1 MVTML
6 EKTTAPSVPRL
17 ILDLIPEEV
26 LGTEPILGFGHSTDV
41 HVVRTMTGNY
51 IVRFQ
56 RDTEVAW
63 KYEKEVW
70 CLEQAAAV
78 GVPVARPVAMG
89 KVGDWAYLIQTKIEG
104 VNGSAWK
111 GDARPLWHALGR
123 QASAI
128 NSIRTRGTDFGWRI
142 QRDPNSRPNGRITS
156 TIISIMCTAA
166 HLLRPWVSSRP
177 VVSPVSGSVSTSSIR
192 GISSPP

>member
-1 MVTML
+1 MTML

-128 NSIRTRGTDFGWRI
+128 NSIRTRGYGLRLADPKRSQFSAQWTDHVNNNLHYVYRG
-142 QRDPNSRPNGRITS
+142 TS
-156 TIISIMCTAA
+156 LTALG
-166 HLLRPWVSSRP
+166 LLTPRSLARVR
-177 VVSPVSGSVSTSSIR
+177 
-192 GISSPP
+192 